1 MSKLGEMIDAV
12 HALRA
17 KRIEMQREV
26 DEIKGNEERMKREI
40 IALLKDAAVEGAT
53 GQAANA
59 RVTKK
64 VVPTVK
70 DWSALYQYIR
80 DTDAW
85 DMLDRRCN
93 AAAFR
98 ARLDDGVQVP
108 GVEAYEVEDLSIT
121 RS

>member
-17 KRIEMQREV
+17 KRIEMQKQV
-26 DEIKGNEERMKREI
+26 DEVKADEERMKREI

-53 GQAANA
+53 GGEANA
-59 RVTKK
+59 RITKR

-70 DWSALYQYIR
+70 DWSKLYQYVR
-80 DTDAW
+80 DNDAW
-85 DMLDRRCN
+85 DMLDKRCN

-98 ARLDDGVQVP
+98 ARLDDGVEVP